1 MEGPKL
7 GHLKDLGVASE
18 EFVGIKITACESGE
32 EDSDLEK
39 VDQGELEKQ
48 YKADLCSPQTLA
60 LTKISRIRLLSSF
73 SLDPIILVLPMII
86 NLSLQIYGCI
96 LNTFEDDEKKAG
108 PESAAK

>member
-60 LTKISRIRLLSSF
+60 LTKITKLIFSRSHHPCLAYDYQFVFANLRLH
-73 SLDPIILVLPMII
+73 P
-86 NLSLQIYGCI
+86 
-96 LNTFEDDEKKAG
+96 
-108 PESAAK
+108 